1 MPETV
6 LWPGCGRL
14 LVLLAE
20 FCHAVSAVM
29 HMLCGPHGTD
39 AGVHRTQA
47 GEETVTE
54 MRHFMLAADGQLHD
68 LHSKLRL
75 DHPGGQA
82 MQLHK
87 CIVSGS
93 TGTLS
98 ALLYRPLC
106 LHC

>member
-1 MPETV
+1 
-6 LWPGCGRL
+6 
-14 LVLLAE
+14 
-20 FCHAVSAVM
+20 
-29 HMLCGPHGTD
+29 
-39 AGVHRTQA
+39 
-47 GEETVTE
+47 

-93 TGTLS
+93 TGTLKECCIVDPYAWILMKS
-98 ALLYRPLC
+98 FPAIELVVGRC
-106 LHC
+106 

>member
-1 MPETV
+1 V
-6 LWPGCGRL
+6 QSL
-14 LVLLAE
+14 LLTEVVYSSRS
-20 FCHAVSAVM
+20 HTRQQ
-29 HMLCGPHGTD
+29 MLGAAHGVDTGERR
-39 AGVHRTQA
+39 AQA

-93 TGTLS
+93 TGTPK
-98 ALLYRPLC
+98 ALHYRPC
-106 LHC
+106 

>member
-1 MPETV
+1 
-6 LWPGCGRL
+6 
-14 LVLLAE
+14 
-20 FCHAVSAVM
+20 
-29 HMLCGPHGTD
+29 
-39 AGVHRTQA
+39 
-47 GEETVTE
+47 

-93 TGTLS
+93 TGMPH
-98 ALLYRPLC
+98 ALGCPHALPV
-106 LHC
+106 HCDALGRRYLLQDDA

>member
-1 MPETV
+1 MQTAV
-6 LWPGCGRL
+6 QV
-14 LVLLAE
+14 LVLLTE
-20 FCHAVSAVM
+20 HISYTRNRTRGQLCVRRSNG
-29 HMLCGPHGTD
+29 MLIR
-39 AGVHRTQA
+39 AQA

-82 MQLHK
+82 TQLHK

-93 TGTLS
+93 TGTLN
-98 ALLYRPLC
+98 ALRCGPLC
-106 LHC
+106 L